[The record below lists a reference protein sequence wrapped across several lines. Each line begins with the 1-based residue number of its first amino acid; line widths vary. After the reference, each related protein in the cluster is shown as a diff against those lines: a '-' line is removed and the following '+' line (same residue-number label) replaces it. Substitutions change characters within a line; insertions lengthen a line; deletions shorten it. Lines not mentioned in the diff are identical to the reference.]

1 MCTHFF
7 VVKANPSN
15 AFKILTF
22 QLKPRKYNGKR
33 ILEDK
38 IIFIMQYFQ
47 HSFFIVACVC
57 WIVDV
62 DISLR
67 GNSSLRKR
75 YIYTTF
81 RSSEGAKPQVAAENI
96 RNSLW
101 QKQGK
106 GGESKR
112 TSKRAMVRS
121 VIVHLN
127 IAYMLAAVRESFY
140 IIYCYPAWL
149 YAK

>member
-1 MCTHFF
+1 
-7 VVKANPSN
+7 
-15 AFKILTF
+15 
-22 QLKPRKYNGKR
+22 
-33 ILEDK
+33 
-38 IIFIMQYFQ
+38 MQYFQ
-47 HSFFIVACVC
+47 HSFFIVVRDEMRACAGWWTLIFLCEV
-57 WIVDV
+57 IP
-62 DISLR
+62 LR
-67 GNSSLRKR
+67 ER

-81 RSSEGAKPQVAAENI
+81 RSSERAKPQVAAENI